1 MSATSTTAT
10 AATAA
15 TAATGP
21 QASTMASTY
30 AASAAPVATA
40 PLLSVQGLGV
50 EFRTRRGVARVLDDV
65 GFELQ
70 RGQTLGVVG
79 ESGCGKS
86 VTALAV
92 MRLISQPPGRITGGR
107 VMFDGRDLLS
117 LPEADM
123 RRVRGNRISMIFQE
137 PMTSLNPAYT
147 VGDQIAEAVRLHEGL
162 SSADSISRAVQML
175 EAVGIPAAAQRVH
188 EYPHQF
194 SGGMRQRV
202 MIAMALACKP
212 DVLIADE
219 PTTALDVTVQAQIF
233 DLIAEL
239 RERTGT
245 AVMLIT
251 HDMGAIAEMADRVVV
266 MYAGRIVEAGAVRD
280 ILGSPLHPYTRGLIA
295 CAPGRRTVAPGEP
308 LEEIPGTVPSLMER
322 GAGCLFA
329 DRCASVM
336 PKCRQ
341 TLPPTT
347 ALPGGRQ
354 VACWLHVEAVP
365 STEVEPVTGAEA
377 LT

>member
-1 MSATSTTAT
+1 MTEYS
-10 AATAA
+10 
-15 TAATGP
+15 
-21 QASTMASTY
+21 
-30 AASAAPVATA
+30 
-40 PLLSVQGLGV
+40 PLLSVKGLGV
-50 EFRTRRGVARVLDDV
+50 EFRTRRGVARVLDDG
-65 GFELQ
+65 GFELH

-92 MRLISQPPGRITGGR
+92 MQLISQPPGRITGGEVR
-107 VMFDGRDLLS
+107 FDGRDLLQFS
-117 LPEADM
+117 ESEM

-162 SSADSISRAVQML
+162 SKAASLARAVEML
-175 EAVGIPAAAQRVH
+175 DAVGIPAAAQRLH

-233 DLIAEL
+233 DLIADM

-266 MYAGRIVEAGAVRD
+266 MYAGRIVEAGAVCD
-280 ILGSPLHPYTRGLIA
+280 ILSAPQHPYTRGLIA
-295 CAPGRRTVAPGEP
+295 CAPGRRTVAPGQP
-308 LEEIPGTVPSLMER
+308 LEEIPGTVPSLLER
-322 GAGCLFA
+322 DAGCLFA
-329 DRCASVM
+329 NRCAKVM
-336 PKCRQ
+336 PRCRAE
-341 TLPPTT
+341 LPPVTT
-347 ALPGGRQ
+347 QAGGHQ
-354 VACWLHVEAVP
+354 VACWLNQETSA
-365 STEVEPVTGAEA
+365 
-377 LT
+377 

>member
-1 MSATSTTAT
+1 MT
-10 AATAA
+10 
-15 TAATGP
+15 
-21 QASTMASTY
+21 
-30 AASAAPVATA
+30 
-40 PLLSVQGLGV
+40 LLSVEGLSV
-50 EFRTRRGVARVLDDV
+50 EFRTRRGVAQVLDDV
-65 GFELQ
+65 GFTLD
-70 RGQTLGVVG
+70 RGETLGVVG

-92 MRLISQPPGRITGGR
+92 MRLIAEPPGRITAGR
-107 VMFDGRDLLS
+107 VRLEGRDLLQ

-123 RRVRGNRISMIFQE
+123 RQVRGNRISMIFQE

-162 SSADSISRAVQML
+162 SRQAALERAVQML
-175 EAVGIPAAAQRVH
+175 DAVGIPSPQRRVH

-202 MIAMALACKP
+202 MIGMALACKP

-233 DLIAEL
+233 DLIADL

-251 HDMGAIAEMADRVVV
+251 HDMGAVAEMTDRVAV
-266 MYAGRIVEAGAVRD
+266 MYAGRIVETGRVATV
-280 ILGSPLHPYTRGLIA
+280 LQQPLHPYTRGLIA
-295 CAPGRRTVAPGEP
+295 CAPGARTVQPGEL
-308 LEEIPGTVPSLMER
+308 LEEIPGTVPSLVER

-329 DRCASVM
+329 ERCGHAM
-336 PKCRQ
+336 PRCR
-341 TLPPTT
+341 TAVPPTR
-347 ALPGGRQ
+347 ALGDGHA
-354 VACWLHVEAVP
+354 VACWLHVEP
-365 STEVEPVTGAEA
+365 VEAAP
-377 LT
+377 